1 MIISLHHL
9 RMTPGEVRDFF
20 RWASLFQAS
29 HLAVTS
35 QSLVC
40 VRACT
45 RVNIREN
52 ACVYMHVSKFTSA
65 FVCVRTSEC
74 VFVCAVS
81 AFECK
86 HALEWIRVGAFT
98 VSALSCVHTRVNTCA
113 CVLCLFLFVCVPRA
127 NTFRVRGYFCPCSC
141 ACHEWIRS
149 CACTFVSLSVY
160 PCV

>member
-1 MIISLHHL
+1 M
-9 RMTPGEVRDFF
+9 
-20 RWASLFQAS
+20 
-29 HLAVTS
+29 
-35 QSLVC
+35 
-40 VRACT
+40 RACT

-98 VSALSCVHTRVNTCA
+98 VSALSCVHARVNTCA

-127 NTFRVRGYFCPCSC
+127 NTFVCVVIFVLVRVRATNEYVRVRARLCLCRSIR
-141 ACHEWIRS
+141 ACRRAGGRVELNCQPGLTHS
-149 CACTFVSLSVY
+149 NGVY
-160 PCV
+160 IK